1 VWHLLHFRPFSHFS
15 HLGVIRTKINIPYSF
30 CQGFAIF
37 SQVAKEFWRPSKVSE
52 MMWVDAAFGVVRVFL
67 GWTPCSFILEH
78 IKRVDVTVLRFL
90 SQVLLKWWELK
101 QAVWDIIIL
110 NTYSWLFSIRL
121 ILILIRIDEKKTLCR
136 WLDNRVIL
144 YKIPLIFGLWNK
156 GSKEKNYSSAWP
168 LTFVLKIAVDLSNVF
183 QILALEIDEKVWRLA
198 RVVGNDEGPVESV
211 MTKKL

>member
-15 HLGVIRTKINIPYSF
+15 HLGVIKTKINIPYSF

-121 ILILIRIDEKKTLCR
+121 ILFLIRID
-136 WLDNRVIL
+136 
-144 YKIPLIFGLWNK
+144 
-156 GSKEKNYSSAWP
+156 EKNYSSAWP

-183 QILALEIDEKVWRLA
+183 QILALKIDEKVWRLA

-211 MTKKL
+211 VTKKL